1 MKRMLFIILV
11 SSAALAAV
19 LGLGL
24 LRRQTQDFELLQTE
38 AIRIKFG
45 EQLSLSLTDLVKSNG
60 KSLSFS
66 VVGGNG
72 KIVDDL
78 LLIDSRQLNLPKDN
92 VEIVVQSDTLT
103 AVIPIEV
110 LIENSLQPPLL
121 RIDNKKLLEGETLEI
136 DLREVTISESGNV
149 KYELVSG
156 VGFIKDYKYSYTAT
170 FTEAPSAHRVTIKA
184 IDELKQWH
192 CETFSIIILDKN
204 QWPLEPFSPFPED
217 GIEDFFSDLVLSW
230 KCADPDGDP
239 LSYDLFFGS
248 AELEKLVENV
258 TENHYSL
265 PPLED
270 GVRYFWQVVADDGKG
285 GSVKSPIWSFSTKTI
300 PGLLWKRIMGS
311 ESRDIFTRVRALS
324 DGSFILAGSLESF
337 TLTNATPGSPSR
349 DGWIV
354 RLDGNGYL
362 AWQKRFDLG
371 WTEFSDVIAT
381 SDGGFLVSGRVHG
394 SSGMKIGESSTL
406 IAIKLDRF
414 ANESWRFQIHGPL
427 CEAASVIESEDG
439 YFLLGT
445 KSSLDGIKSDVVLLK
460 LDNFGKEV
468 WRKSFGGSSFD
479 RAVAFDLDPNGDIVI
494 VAETTSDDGDAEG
507 NSGSKLTVN
516 GITIEFSSTLVLKV
530 SREGNLIW
538 SRVLAGETEVSP
550 SSVKVDLSGDIFIS
564 GSTNS
569 NNGTFSHRQ
578 SPDYDGYVVRL
589 STEGE
594 VLWAKTFG
602 GDGNDVIRD
611 FYLTPSGG
619 VQAVG
624 FSESNVSSNSHES
637 SSLRKTG
644 LTHSD
649 FWILQLDNNGR
660 LLWQTFLGGDMED
673 VGLSIASCGDGF
685 AVAGYS
691 ASNDGD
697 VGSNRGE
704 FDAVVFYLH

>member
-60 KSLSFS
+60 NSLSFS

-248 AELEKLVENV
+248 AELEKLVENI

-324 DGSFILAGSLESF
+324 DGSLILAGSSESF

-427 CEAASVIESEDG
+427 CEAASVIESEDV

-445 KSSLDGIKSDVVLLK
+445 NSSLDGIKSDVVLLK

-569 NNGTFSHRQ
+569 TNGTFSHRQ
-578 SPDYDGYVVRL
+578 SPDYDGYVVRI

-594 VLWAKTFG
+594 VLWTKTFG

>member
-1 MKRMLFIILV
+1 M
-11 SSAALAAV
+11 
-19 LGLGL
+19 
-24 LRRQTQDFELLQTE
+24 
-38 AIRIKFG
+38 
-45 EQLSLSLTDLVKSNG
+45 
-60 KSLSFS
+60 
-66 VVGGNG
+66 
-72 KIVDDL
+72 
-78 LLIDSRQLNLPKDN
+78 
-92 VEIVVQSDTLT
+92 
-103 AVIPIEV
+103 
-110 LIENSLQPPLL
+110 
-121 RIDNKKLLEGETLEI
+121 
-136 DLREVTISESGNV
+136 REVTISESGNV

-192 CETFSIIILDKN
+192 CETFSIIIMDKN
-204 QWPLEPFSPFPED
+204 QWPLEPFFPFPED

-248 AELEKLVENV
+248 AELEKLVENI

-324 DGSFILAGSLESF
+324 DGSLILAGSSESF

-427 CEAASVIESEDG
+427 CEAASVIESEDV

-445 KSSLDGIKSDVVLLK
+445 NSSLDGIKSDVVLLK

-516 GITIEFSSTLVLKV
+516 EITIEFSSTLVLKV

-550 SSVKVDLSGDIFIS
+550 SSVKVDPSGDIFIS

-569 NNGTFSHRQ
+569 TNGTFSHRQ
-578 SPDYDGYVVRL
+578 SPDYDGYVVKV

-594 VLWAKTFG
+594 VLWTKTFG
-602 GDGNDVIRD
+602 GDGNDVIKD

-624 FSESNVSSNSHES
+624 FSESNVSSTGHES

>member
-60 KSLSFS
+60 NSLSFS

-192 CETFSIIILDKN
+192 CETFSIIIMDKN

-248 AELEKLVENV
+248 AELEKLVENI

-324 DGSFILAGSLESF
+324 DGSLILAGSSESF

-427 CEAASVIESEDG
+427 CEAASVIESEDV

-445 KSSLDGIKSDVVLLK
+445 NSSLDGIKSDVVLLK

-516 GITIEFSSTLVLKV
+516 EITIEFSSTLVLKV

-550 SSVKVDLSGDIFIS
+550 SSVKVDPSGDIFIS

-569 NNGTFSHRQ
+569 TNGTFSHRQ
-578 SPDYDGYVVRL
+578 SPDYDGYVVKV

-594 VLWAKTFG
+594 VLWTKTFG
-602 GDGNDVIRD
+602 GDGNDVIKD

-624 FSESNVSSNSHES
+624 FSESNVSSTGHES

>member
-192 CETFSIIILDKN
+192 CETFSIIIMDKN

-248 AELEKLVENV
+248 AELEKLVENI

-311 ESRDIFTRVRALS
+311 ESRDIFTRVRSLS
-324 DGSFILAGSLESF
+324 DGSLILAGSSESF
-337 TLTNATPGSPSR
+337 TQTNATPGSPSR

-371 WTEFSDVIAT
+371 WTEFGDVIAT
-381 SDGGFLVSGRVHG
+381 SDGGFLVSGRVHA

-468 WRKSFGGSSFD
+468 WQKSFGGSSFD

-516 GITIEFSSTLVLKV
+516 GITIEFSSNLVLKV

-550 SSVKVDLSGDIFIS
+550 SSVKVDPSGDIFIS

-569 NNGTFSHRQ
+569 TNGTFSHRQ
-578 SPDYDGYVVRL
+578 SPDYDGYVVKV

-594 VLWAKTFG
+594 VLWTKTFG
-602 GDGNDVIRD
+602 GDGNDVIKD

-624 FSESNVSSNSHES
+624 FSESNVSSTGHES